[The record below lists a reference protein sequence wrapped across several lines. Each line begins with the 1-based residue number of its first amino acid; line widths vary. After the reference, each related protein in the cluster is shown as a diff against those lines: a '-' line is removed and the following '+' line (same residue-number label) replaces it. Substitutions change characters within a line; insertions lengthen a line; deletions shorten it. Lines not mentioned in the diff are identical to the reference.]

1 MQGLLF
7 LFHDFYKL
15 QSDRKHRK
23 RGRNMSK
30 RILDHPILGKTEAH
44 LKKLETLAS
53 NARSDRLY

>member
-1 MQGLLF
+1 M
-7 LFHDFYKL
+7 FHDTL
-15 QSDRKHRK
+15 VPCAERRNI
-23 RGRNMSK
+23 NMSK